1 MTNAER
7 FETVAIHAGQPS
19 DPLTGAV
26 VPAVHHS
33 STFAQDGVGNL
44 RDGFE
49 YARSDNPTRRALEQ
63 NLAAL
68 ESIDLD
74 AESRPKVRAFAFA
87 SGLAAEDNVMRA
99 FLRPDSHVLI
109 PNDAYGGT
117 ARLAK
122 QVLPSWG
129 VTHSVVDF
137 ADAAAVSRE
146 LAARKVDLVWVET
159 PTNPMLRIADISAV
173 AKLTRAH
180 GAVLVVDNTFA
191 SPYLQQPLALGADIV
206 VHSTTKYIG
215 GHSDV
220 IGGAAIVKSE
230 EHAERLRF
238 LQNASGAV
246 PGPDDCYLLLRGTK
260 TLAVRMQRHC
270 ENARAVATFLES
282 HPNVA
287 ETYWPGLSSH
297 RGHEIAKRQMRD
309 FGGMVSFRHAGGAAG
324 AAAAAQATEIF
335 TLAESL
341 GGVESL
347 IEVPASMTHAS
358 VAETELAVPPEL
370 IRLSVGIEHIDDLL
384 VDLDKALAG

>member
-1 MTNAER
+1 MSEK
-7 FETVAIHAGQPS
+7 FETAAIHAGQPT

-44 RDGFE
+44 RDGYE
-49 YARSDNPTRRALEQ
+49 YARSDNPTRRALEA

-68 ESIDLD
+68 ESVDLD
-74 AESRPKVRAFAFA
+74 AGAKQNVRAFAFA

-99 FLRPDSHVLI
+99 FLSPGDHLVV

-117 ARLAK
+117 TRLAK
-122 QVLPSWG
+122 QVLPKWG
-129 VTHSVVDF
+129 VEHSVVDLS
-137 ADAAAVSRE
+137 DLAAVAQVLSSRPTKMIW
-146 LAARKVDLVWVET
+146 AET
-159 PTNPMLRIADISAV
+159 PTNPLLRVADIAAL
-173 AKLTRAH
+173 AKLAH
-180 GAVLVVDNTFA
+180 EAGALLVVDNTFA
-191 SPYLQQPLALGADIV
+191 SPYLQQPLALGADV
-206 VHSTTKYIG
+206 VIHSTTKYIG

-220 IGGAAIVKSE
+220 IGGAAIVRDE
-230 EHAERLRF
+230 AHAEQIRF

-270 ENARAVATFLES
+270 ENARAVAEFLS
-282 HPNVA
+282 DHPQVT
-287 ETYWPGLSSH
+287 ETYWPGLVSH
-297 RGHEIAKRQMRD
+297 PGHEVAKRQMRD
-309 FGGMVSFRHAGGAAG
+309 FGGMVSFRHSGGPDTAALM
-324 AAAAAQATEIF
+324 AKNTQVF

-347 IEVPASMTHAS
+347 IEVPARMTHAS
-358 VAETELAVPPEL
+358 VAETEVAVPPDL
-370 IRLSVGIEHIDDLL
+370 VRLSVGIEHIDDIL

>member
-1 MTNAER
+1 MSEK
-7 FETVAIHAGQPS
+7 FETAAIHAGQPT

-44 RDGFE
+44 RDGYE
-49 YARSDNPTRRALEQ
+49 YARSDNPTRRALEA

-68 ESIDLD
+68 ESVDLD
-74 AESRPKVRAFAFA
+74 AGVKQNVRAFAFA

-99 FLRPDSHVLI
+99 FLAPGDHLVV

-117 ARLAK
+117 TRLAK
-122 QVLPSWG
+122 QVLPKWG
-129 VTHSVVDF
+129 VEHSVVDLS
-137 ADAAAVSRE
+137 DLAAVAQMLSSRPTK
-146 LAARKVDLVWVET
+146 LIWAET
-159 PTNPMLRIADISAV
+159 PTNPLLRVADIAAL
-173 AKLTRAH
+173 AKLAH
-180 GAVLVVDNTFA
+180 EAGALLVVDNTFA
-191 SPYLQQPLALGADIV
+191 SPYLQQPLALGADV
-206 VHSTTKYIG
+206 VIHSTTKYIG

-220 IGGAAIVKSE
+220 IGGAAIVRDE
-230 EHAERLRF
+230 AHAEQIRF

-270 ENARAVATFLES
+270 ENARAVAEFLND
-282 HPNVA
+282 HPQVT
-287 ETYWPGLSSH
+287 ETYWPGLVSH
-297 RGHEIAKRQMRD
+297 PGHEVAKRQMRD
-309 FGGMVSFRHAGGAAG
+309 FGGMVSFRHSGGPD
-324 AAAAAQATEIF
+324 AAAMMAKNTQVF

-347 IEVPASMTHAS
+347 IEVPARMTHAS
-358 VAETELAVPPEL
+358 VAETEVAVPPDL
-370 IRLSVGIEHIDDLL
+370 VRLSVGIEHIDDIL

>member
-1 MTNAER
+1 MSEK
-7 FETVAIHAGQPS
+7 FETAAIHAGQPT

-44 RDGFE
+44 RDGYE
-49 YARSDNPTRRALEQ
+49 YARSDNPTRRALEA

-68 ESIDLD
+68 ESVDLD
-74 AESRPKVRAFAFA
+74 AGAKQNVRAFAFA

-99 FLRPDSHVLI
+99 FLSPGDHLVV

-117 ARLAK
+117 TRLAK
-122 QVLPSWG
+122 QVLPKWG
-129 VTHSVVDF
+129 VEHSVVDLS
-137 ADAAAVSRE
+137 DLAAVAQILSSRPTKMIW
-146 LAARKVDLVWVET
+146 AET
-159 PTNPMLRIADISAV
+159 PTNPLLRVADIAAL
-173 AKLTRAH
+173 AKLAH
-180 GAVLVVDNTFA
+180 EAGALLVVDNTFA
-191 SPYLQQPLALGADIV
+191 SPYLQQPLALGADV
-206 VHSTTKYIG
+206 VIHSTTKYIG

-220 IGGAAIVKSE
+220 IGGAAVVRDE
-230 EHAERLRF
+230 AHAEQIRF

-270 ENARAVATFLES
+270 ENARAVAEFLND
-282 HPNVA
+282 HPQVT
-287 ETYWPGLSSH
+287 ETYWPGLVSH
-297 RGHEIAKRQMRD
+297 PGHAVAKRQMRD
-309 FGGMVSFRHAGGAAG
+309 FGGMVSFRHSGGPD
-324 AAAAAQATEIF
+324 AAALMAKNTQVF

-347 IEVPASMTHAS
+347 IEVPARMTHAS
-358 VAETELAVPPEL
+358 VAETEVAVPPDL
-370 IRLSVGIEHIDDLL
+370 VRLSVGIEHIDDIL